1 MSKPE
6 RLPLSPRHKKALEAV
21 ARKAVHAAPQPLAI
35 PKPPEGTLFV
45 FGANSRA
52 IIDLYNLQWVD
63 LDKDNIFFLT
73 EKGREA
79 LLEARK
85 AGK

>member
-1 MSKPE
+1 MSTCNAVS
-6 RLPLSPRHKKALEAV
+6 LRHKKALEAV

-45 FGANSRA
+45 FGANSRD
-52 IIDLYNLQWVD
+52 IVDLYKLQWVG
-63 LDKDNIFFLT
+63 LNKDNIFFLT
-73 EKGREA
+73 EKGRDA
-79 LLEARK
+79 LQEARK